1 MAMGFLPWQQTTA
14 QFWLQRQASL
24 PHALLI
30 HGLSGIGKREFALA
44 LAQALL
50 CERRATASPEF
61 ACGECDACRWSAVG
75 NHPDLMHLR
84 PAALAAR
91 EGAEV
96 SGDEPSHDEPA
107 AETSSVAKKKLSEDL
122 RVDQIRALEPW
133 YHRATHRGG
142 LRIVVLYPAEAM
154 NAIAANAL
162 LKALEEPAPE
172 TLFLLV
178 TDAPDRL
185 LATILSRCQR
195 LNAPMPSRAQS
206 LSWLTQHG
214 LDQAP
219 ASQWLAAAGHAPLS
233 ARALSQQQTSPCPSW
248 ASDLMASLAQP
259 SHDRHDF
266 SVGQLAD
273 VLAKGGALE
282 WLTVFQRLGVDL
294 TLSCAGL
301 PVRYYPQ
308 LAPAIDKRAQQAPLT
323 HWSALAS
330 WLNSQ
335 LPLAT
340 HPLNAKLFAHACL
353 QRFCDHPS

>member
-1 MAMGFLPWQQTTA
+1 MVAGFLPWQTPFA
-14 QFWLQRQASL
+14 MHWLQRQASL

-30 HGLSGIGKREFALA
+30 HGLSGTGKREFALA
-44 LAQALL
+44 MAQALL
-50 CERRATASPEF
+50 CERRTPGSADF
-61 ACGECDACRWSAVG
+61 ACGECDACHWSAVG
-75 NHPDLMHLR
+75 NHPDLMHVR

-91 EGAEV
+91 EGVDVA
-96 SGDEPSHDEPA
+96 GDESALDEPPG
-107 AETSSVAKKKLSEDL
+107 EESSSAKKKLSEEL

-162 LKALEEPAPE
+162 LKALEEPSPE

-195 LNAPMPSRAQS
+195 LTIPMPTVTQS
-206 LSWLTQHG
+206 LSWLTQQG
-214 LDQAP
+214 IEESDAG
-219 ASQWLAAAGHAPLS
+219 QWLAAAGDAPL
-233 ARALSQQQTSPCPSW
+233 RALALSVQQATPCPPW
-248 ASDLMASLAQP
+248 ASDLMTGLAQSDP
-259 SHDRHDF
+259 NRGGF
-266 SVGQLAD
+266 SVGVLAD
-273 VLAKGGALE
+273 ELAKSAAIQ
-282 WLTVFQRLGVDL
+282 WLPVFQRLGVDL
-294 TLSCAGL
+294 TLARAGL
-301 PVRYYPQ
+301 PVRYYPI
-308 LAPAIDKRAQQAPLT
+308 LSAMTEKRAQQAPLT
-323 HWSALAS
+323 HWSSLAS

-353 QRFCDHPS
+353 QRFCD

>member
-1 MAMGFLPWQQTTA
+1 MVAGFLPWQA
-14 QFWLQRQASL
+14 QFAQHWLQRQASL

-30 HGLSGIGKREFALA
+30 HGLSGTGKREFALGMA
-44 LAQALL
+44 HALL
-50 CERRATASPEF
+50 CERRAPGSPDF

-75 NHPDLMHLR
+75 NHPDLMHIR
-84 PAALAAR
+84 PDALAAR
-91 EGAEV
+91 EGAALASEEASV
-96 SGDEPSHDEPA
+96 DEPNVDESP
-107 AETSSVAKKKLSEDL
+107 TTKKKLSEDL

-162 LKALEEPAPE
+162 LKALEEPSPE

-195 LNAPMPSRAQS
+195 LTTPMPTEDQS
-206 LSWLTQHG
+206 LSWLAQQG
-214 LDQAP
+214 LEQGQAGE
-219 ASQWLAAAGHAPLS
+219 WLAAAGHAPL
-233 ARALSQQQTSPCPSW
+233 RALALSLQQATPCPPW
-248 ASDLMASLAQP
+248 ANDLMTGLAKSDPHQGGV
-259 SHDRHDF
+259 
-266 SVGQLAD
+266 SVGGLAD
-273 VLAKGGALE
+273 ELAKSAAIQ
-282 WLTVFQRLGVDL
+282 WLPVFQRLGVDL
-294 TLSCAGL
+294 TLARAGL
-301 PVRYYPQ
+301 PVRYYPKLSAVTRQ
-308 LAPAIDKRAQQAPLT
+308 RAQQAPLT
-323 HWSALAS
+323 HWSSLAS

-353 QRFCDHPS
+353 QRFCD

>member
-1 MAMGFLPWQQTTA
+1 
-14 QFWLQRQASL
+14 
-24 PHALLI
+24 LLI

-44 LAQALL
+44 MAQALL
-50 CERRATASPEF
+50 CERRTTGSSDF
-61 ACGECDACRWSAVG
+61 ACGECEACHWSSVG

-91 EGAEV
+91 QGAEV
-96 SGDEPSHDEPA
+96 SSDDVSADEPPA
-107 AETSSVAKKKLSEDL
+107 ADSPSTAKKKLSEDL

-162 LKALEEPAPE
+162 LKALEEPSPE

-185 LATILSRCQR
+185 LATILSRCQK
-195 LNAPMPSRAQS
+195 LTTPMPDTQQS
-206 LSWLTQHG
+206 LSWLTQQG
-214 LDQAP
+214 LEAGQ
-219 ASQWLAAAGHAPLS
+219 ASQWLAAAGNAPLR
-233 ARALSQQQTSPCPSW
+233 ALALSQQQASPCPSW
-248 ASDLMASLAQP
+248 ASDLMTSLAEP
-259 SHDRHDF
+259 NHNRGGLP
-266 SVGQLAD
+266 VGSLAD
-273 VLAKGGALE
+273 ELAKGVALE
-282 WLTVFQRLGVDL
+282 WLTVLQRLGVDL

-301 PVRYYPQ
+301 AVRYYPQ
-308 LAPAIDKRAQQAPLT
+308 LAPVVTQRSRQAPLM
-323 HWSALAS
+323 HWSMLAS
-330 WLNSQ
+330 WLNQQ

-353 QRFCDHPS
+353 QRFCDRPS

>member
-1 MAMGFLPWQQTTA
+1 MMAVFLPWQQTVA
-14 QFWLQRQASL
+14 QQWLKRQASL

-30 HGLSGIGKREFALA
+30 HGLSGTGKRPFALA
-44 LAQALL
+44 FAQALL
-50 CERRATASPEF
+50 CERRTPGSAEF
-61 ACGECDACRWSAVG
+61 ACGECDACRWSAAG
-75 NHPDLMHLR
+75 NHPDLMHVR
-84 PAALAAR
+84 PAAVAAR
-91 EGAEV
+91 AGAEV
-96 SGDEPSHDEPA
+96 VGDEASGDGATTD
-107 AETSSVAKKKLSEDL
+107 TSTTAKKKLSEDV

-195 LNAPMPSRAQS
+195 LASPVPSTSES
-206 LSWLTQHG
+206 LSWLAQQG
-214 LDQAP
+214 LEKGRAG
-219 ASQWLAAAGHAPLS
+219 QWLAAAGNAPL
-233 ARALSQQQTSPCPSW
+233 RALTLSQLQASACPSW
-248 ASDLMASLAQP
+248 ASELMTHLAKPFAERGGLAVGSLA
-259 SHDRHDF
+259 DE
-266 SVGQLAD
+266 
-273 VLAKGGALE
+273 LAKGVALE
-282 WLTVFQRLGVDL
+282 WLTVLQRLGVDL

-308 LAPAIDKRAQQAPLT
+308 LSPVVGQRAMQASLT
-323 HWSALAS
+323 HWSTLAS

-335 LPLAT
+335 LRLAT

-353 QRFCDHPS
+353 QRFCDHPL